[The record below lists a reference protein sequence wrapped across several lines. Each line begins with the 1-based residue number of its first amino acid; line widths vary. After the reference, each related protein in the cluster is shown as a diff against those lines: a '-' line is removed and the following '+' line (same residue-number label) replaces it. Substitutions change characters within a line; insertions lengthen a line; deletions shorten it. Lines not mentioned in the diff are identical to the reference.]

1 MNCIIILH
9 YIYSFLSYQ
18 GNLLIFFLLQ
28 SLKSEVAEHAPQL
41 EKLQSEGKSLAS
53 LVEQDKEIA
62 KEAMQVVSEKWQSL
76 DQGVTDRVRS
86 LEDLMQKLDDFQYN
100 MKDYSSNLTKC
111 EDSLKNHNN
120 IGPSAKDPKH
130 ADKIKVRV
138 WSCFHNFLSSFII
151 ITIIIIIKFKST
163 IISMIDRS
171 TIISMIVDEDR

>member
-138 WSCFHNFLSSFII
+138 WSCFQNFLGSFII

>member
-1 MNCIIILH
+1 M
-9 YIYSFLSYQ
+9 
-18 GNLLIFFLLQ
+18 FFSLQ

-53 LVEQDKEIA
+53 LVEQDGDIA
-62 KEAMQVVSEKWQSL
+62 KKAIQVVSEKWQSL

-120 IGPSAKDPKH
+120 MGPSAKDPKH

-138 WSCFHNFLSSFII
+138 TSCFHNFL
-151 ITIIIIIKFKST
+151 
-163 IISMIDRS
+163 R
-171 TIISMIVDEDR
+171 